1 MNFSEIM
8 QLLTLIVSIIRGV
21 FDITWTI
28 KDFKDSD
35 DKKQK

>member
-21 FDITWTI
+21 FDITWAI
-28 KDFKDSD
+28 KDSKDND